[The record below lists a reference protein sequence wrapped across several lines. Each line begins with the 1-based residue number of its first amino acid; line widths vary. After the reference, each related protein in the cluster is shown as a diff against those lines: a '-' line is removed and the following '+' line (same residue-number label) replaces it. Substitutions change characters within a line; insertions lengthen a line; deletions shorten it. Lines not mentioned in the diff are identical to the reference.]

1 MRTLNRR
8 LHKCSGMYK
17 TITNEELANRLSKTN
32 TVVKTKTTP
41 VDAFDKEY
49 NEFIADLKAKN
60 AFIETNESESVKNEE
75 TANANESAPVEVET
89 VDAANVSETSMK
101 DSDAEQTTEVKKTRK
116 KKNNDVE

>member
-32 TVVKTKTTP
+32 AVVKTKQTTSE
-41 VDAFDKEY
+41 DAFDKEY

-60 AFIETNESESVKNEE
+60 AFVETNETEQAKTEEIKNDKI
-75 TANANESAPVEVET
+75 APAEVST
-89 VDAANVSETSMK
+89 SDVSEPSAK
-101 DSDAEQTTEVKKTRK
+101 DNDAIPAVEVKKSRK